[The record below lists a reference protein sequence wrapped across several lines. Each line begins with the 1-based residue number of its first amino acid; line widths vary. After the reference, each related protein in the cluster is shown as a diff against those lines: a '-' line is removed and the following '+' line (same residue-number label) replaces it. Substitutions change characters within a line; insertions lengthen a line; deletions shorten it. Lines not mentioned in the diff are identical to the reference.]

1 MGVSARQTAFRDA
14 GIGIVQTHPGNSS
27 FGPLVVTQ
35 DFACQ
40 TNEQAQVVGV
50 AYYDT
55 EQHGLLPARVQGRER
70 PDRPRSTSRPGQVTS
85 TQTWGSGGYEL
96 SLAPGQYQ
104 LIASQ
109 NNQVIKSS
117 SLSVGS
123 VNVEQDYVLTSSWQ
137 GGTLQSAIAAAQPS
151 VTVPVAPQPSVT
163 TPPAPQPVH
172 ADMGVLARRRS
183 PGAGRVT
190 VRAWARN
197 FPWPIH

>member
-1 MGVSARQTAFRDA
+1 MPSGQGVGNVQITA
-14 GIGIVQTHPGNSS
+14 VNLKT
-27 FGPLVVTQ
+27 
-35 DFACQ
+35 
-40 TNEQAQVVGV
+40 
-50 AYYDT
+50 
-55 EQHGLLPARVQGRER
+55 
-70 PDRPRSTSRPGQVTS
+70 GQVSS

-117 SLSVGS
+117 NLTVGS

-172 ADMGVLARRRS
+172 ADMGVLALS
-183 PGAGRVT
+183 AISWSWKSYSASVGS
-190 VRAWARN
+190 
-197 FPWPIH
+197 